1 MEPLYLSKK
10 QKIIFIIFMNL
21 KKTTQTPL
29 TPPSLAYTAKQCWQ
43 TTFGSVINKSEWC
56 QSAYTVNQCFQ
67 NTPALTPKITPTPFC
82 KIAKR
87 CQSASTVSDVKAV
100 KDQSGAFAARAAHTH
115 LNTDRQIPTSLAYT
129 AKQRWQITR
138 GDVKSDRRDLGA
150 KGCFN
155 WLLFDNYY
163 RDIISQDFIY
173 KQNYHNIMEVPKI
186 QKLVINSTSK
196 SFTEDKKN
204 ITPTLLGLE
213 IICGQKLKIS
223 VAKKSIAGFKIREGQ
238 TIGCKVTLRKHSISY
253 FLDKLRLVILP
264 RFGNFTGC
272 NVKSFDK
279 EANYTLGIND
289 LLLFPELE
297 AQFELFENLAG
308 INLSFVMCKKKQSE
322 NLLLLSALQ
331 LPIHKK

>member
-1 MEPLYLSKK
+1 
-10 QKIIFIIFMNL
+10 MNL

-29 TPPSLAYTAKQCWQ
+29 TPPSLAYTAKQ
-43 TTFGSVINKSEWC
+43 
-56 QSAYTVNQCFQ
+56 
-67 NTPALTPKITPTPFC
+67 
-82 KIAKR
+82 
-87 CQSASTVSDVKAV
+87 
-100 KDQSGAFAARAAHTH
+100 
-115 LNTDRQIPTSLAYT
+115 
-129 AKQRWQITR
+129 RWQITR
-138 GDVKSDRRDLGA
+138 GDVKSNRRDLGA

-196 SFTEDKKN
+196 SFTEDRKN

-272 NVKSFDK
+272 SVNSFDK
-279 EANYTLGIND
+279 QANYTLGLND

-331 LPIHKK
+331 LPIQKK